1 MKKKIIF
8 DIILKK
14 KFFLFILFFLNLV
27 NFICEIFILSFI
39 FPFITLIISPEILQN
54 NLTIL
59 KVASYFGINIIKIN
73 LYIVFLFVA
82 LILLLLLSL
91 LL

>member
-14 KFFLFILFFLNLV
+14 KFFLFILFFLNLI

-59 KVASYFGINIIKIN
+59 NSKSTVNS
-73 LYIVFLFVA
+73 
-82 LILLLLLSL
+82 
-91 LL
+91 